1 MIKFAGMCRVWTSS
15 VKNSRLKQSQSCKYV
30 TAFLN
35 IHKNNCPNS
44 KKNTIAPIYNSDFA
58 SDGGSICLVLLMKFR
73 ECIMHGIYF
82 FLHLM
87 GKSRIFSH
95 IMYKAPFY
103 TRNWH
108 IKKSICRYRYVEITI
123 FVKRCRYHS
132 VVIMAFQKMPI
143 CLQNILKV
151 TIEIENFFSKYKN
164 I

>member
-82 FLHLM
+82 FLHFM
-87 GKSRIFSH
+87 GKSRFFSH

-108 IKKSICRYRYVEITI
+108 IKKSICRYRYVEIT
-123 FVKRCRYHS
+123 FCK
-132 VVIMAFQKMPI
+132 
-143 CLQNILKV
+143 KV
-151 TIEIENFFSKYKN
+151 PLSFCGHNGFSKNAHMFTK
-164 I
+164 